1 MKNFWIFGDSFTAPP
16 NKNGWGQKLAK
27 KLYRNPKHRGF
38 SGASNYQ
45 ILLTIIN
52 HLSDI
57 KSHDILLVNWSF
69 LTRGVLFTKD
79 GMVSTNRFYYD
90 EGKSFNTPGN
100 LESHEIVIKNTYIN
114 SLNYLLENSNQENS
128 MVFRLAQSLQSYFEE
143 KEVRMVSVFLEKDW
157 LTSNDMKIKWP
168 ENNFELNELNFEP
181 DYFTWLKNNDYLGDS
196 ELDTHYKDNISDIIA
211 NEYYKRLVSVI

>member
-1 MKNFWIFGDSFTAPP
+1 MKNFWIFGDSFTAPS

-27 KLYRNPKHRGF
+27 KLYKNPEHRGF

-45 ILLTIIN
+45 ILLAIIN
-52 HLSDI
+52 QLSNI
-57 KSHDILLVNWSF
+57 KSHDMILINWSF
-69 LTRGVLFTKD
+69 LTRGILFTKN

-90 EGKSFNTPGN
+90 EGKSFNTLGN
-100 LESHEIVIKNTYIN
+100 LESHEISLKNQYID

-128 MVFRLAQSLQSYFEE
+128 MVFKLAQSLQSYFEE

-157 LTSNDMKIKWP
+157 LTSNNRKIKWP
-168 ENNFELNELNFEP
+168 QNNFELNELNFEP
-181 DYFTWLKNNDYLGDS
+181 DYFKWLKNNDYLGDS
-196 ELDTHYKDNISDIIA
+196 EIDTHYKDNISDIIA